1 MLEPRLTPPPT
12 KPHASVARIPDA
24 WYVVALASELGR
36 KPLPVTLLG
45 TPLVLFRTAR
55 GTPGA
60 LIDRCP
66 HRNVPLSAGKVSGER
81 LACGYHGWEF
91 DTEGRCQHVPGL
103 VGELDPQSRSRRAL
117 AWPARESDGFIW
129 VWANPDSAPTAA
141 PYRFPALPGY
151 TEARRRV
158 SAPGTLH
165 ATIENALDVP
175 HTAFLHGGLF
185 RTAVKKNRVTA
196 IVRRYADRAECE
208 YVGEPRPTGLVAR
221 LLSPSGGVVTHFDRF
236 YMPSIAQ
243 VEYKLGEDTHFVVT
257 SACTPVSDFETNL
270 FALVQFRLRNLPG
283 GLIKPLLEPFA
294 KKIFAQDATMLK
306 LQTDTIQRFGG
317 EQFESTE
324 LDLLGPQIWRL
335 MRDAERASQAGE
347 PATAPASDDA
357 ILYEK
362 RIEILT

>member
-1 MLEPRLTPPPT
+1 MLEPRLTPPKT
-12 KPHASVARIPDA
+12 KPHASIARVPDA
-24 WYVVALASELGR
+24 WYAVSLSKDLGK
-36 KPLPVTLLG
+36 KPVSTTLLG

-66 HRNVPLSAGKVSGER
+66 HRNVPLSVGKVDGEH
-81 LACGYHGWEF
+81 LVCGYHGWAFE
-91 DTEGRCQHVPGL
+91 TSGRCAHVPGL
-103 VGELDPQSRSRRAL
+103 VGELEADTNHTRARRAL
-117 AWPARESDGFIW
+117 AFPAVESDGFIW
-129 VWANPDSAPTAA
+129 VWGDPETPPRGE
-141 PYRFPALPGY
+141 PYRFPTLPGY
-151 TEARRRV
+151 TEARRMV

-208 YVGEPRPTGLVAR
+208 YLGEPRPTGLVAR
-221 LLSPSGGVVTHFDRF
+221 ILSPGGGLVTHFDRF
-236 YMPSIAQ
+236 FMPSIAQ
-243 VEYKLGEDTHFVVT
+243 VEYRLGDDTHFIVT
-257 SACTPVSDFETNL
+257 SACTPVSDFQTNL
-270 FALVQFRLRNLPG
+270 FALVQFKLGRIPG

-294 KKIFAQDATMLK
+294 KKIFAQDAVMLK
-306 LQTDTIQRFGG
+306 LQSDTILRFGG

-335 MRDAERASQAGE
+335 MREAERKERPEVDLAE
-347 PATAPASDDA
+347 V
-357 ILYEK
+357 LYEK
-362 RIEILT
+362 RIELLT